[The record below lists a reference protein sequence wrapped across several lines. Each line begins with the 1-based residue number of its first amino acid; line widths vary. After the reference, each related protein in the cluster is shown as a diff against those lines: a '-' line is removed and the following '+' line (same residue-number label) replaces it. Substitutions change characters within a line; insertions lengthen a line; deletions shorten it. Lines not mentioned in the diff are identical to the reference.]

1 MEQLAKYFTPEL
13 YEIELRINK
22 DTEQVQ
28 GRVKIQGVAKSSTVK
43 LHAKNLK
50 INQLTINQ
58 RPVTFTEDAESE
70 TISFA
75 SQASDAEI
83 SIEARY
89 SLQLSHGMTGL
100 YLSTYEYE
108 GKTERIVSTQF
119 ESHYARMMF
128 PCIDEPA
135 AKAKFSLK
143 VIDTDSTD
151 TILSNMPI
159 KTERTLTYTSVNSGL
174 NPKTDPNAMDLNTEV
189 TRKIVEFETTPRMS
203 TYLLALC
210 LGHFQSVTT
219 KNQHGITI
227 TTYAPLNQAKES
239 LVEPNQIAGE
249 ALDFYDQAFGVPY
262 PLPKLDQVAVP
273 DFDAGAME
281 NWGLVTYRESCL
293 LMDETATLSDKI
305 QIATVI
311 THELSH
317 QWFGNLVTMAWWD
330 DLWLNESFANMME
343 YYCLDAIRPEW
354 KVWQE
359 FFVSDCYYALTR
371 DTSPDIQAVK
381 QTVNHPSEIETLF
394 DPAIVYAKGSHLM
407 FMLMRLMGEQNFLKG
422 LRDYFEKHQYKN
434 TTGDDLWAALQ
445 TYAEFNVSDFM
456 NQWITRPG
464 FPIIEG
470 EKQERFYLD
479 GRSNQESWP
488 LVQVSDDM
496 TGHYIIGLT
505 SEELQA
511 KLAHFSELNQEQQL
525 RLLIDQSLLLRTP
538 RGDLPASLDLLMH
551 FRNENS
557 FAIWSII
564 MSILGELKIYC
575 PIDTPA
581 EANLK
586 QYVKALIA
594 DQLSRLGVTEK
605 PEDTDD
611 DKKLRELI
619 LSLAVYTDDEE
630 TKSRLTEQYN
640 IYINKDPLDFAA
652 VSPELLLPYLDA
664 EFKIN
669 KEARFSEYLR
679 IYTETASPTIKTLLL
694 DIITNAKQETHLETL
709 LNLLSDSQTIRP
721 QDHRG
726 FVRDLLANQRTREK
740 TFTWLYANWDYLVKL
755 VDGKS
760 LDTYLKLMARFVRTE
775 EARADFEKFSSRFEK
790 DPALSRIIKIGLYE
804 IENQLN
810 LITKNQQIL
819 HQKLEKYLENH

>member
-28 GRVKIQGVAKSSTVK
+28 GRVKIQGTAKSSTVK

-50 INQLTINQ
+50 INQLTVNQ
-58 RPVTFTEDAESE
+58 RPTTFTEDTAAE
-70 TISFA
+70 TISFT
-75 SQASDAEI
+75 SQVSDAEI
-83 SIEARY
+83 IIEVRY

-100 YLSTYEYE
+100 YLSTYEHE

-128 PCIDEPA
+128 PCVDEPA

-143 VIDTDSTD
+143 VIDTDPTD

-159 KTERTLTYTSVNSGL
+159 KTERTLTYTSVNSEL
-174 NPKTDPNAMDLNTEV
+174 NPKTDPNAINLNTEV

-219 KNQHGITI
+219 KNQHGVTI

-407 FMLMRLMGEQNFLKG
+407 FMLMRLMGERNFLKG
-422 LRDYFEKHQYKN
+422 LRDYFKKHQYQN

-445 TYAEFNVSDFM
+445 PYAEFNVSDFM

-511 KLAHFSELNQEQQL
+511 KLAHFSELSQEQQL

-538 RGDLPASLDLLMH
+538 CGDLPASLDLLMH
-551 FRNENS
+551 FRNETS

-575 PIDTPA
+575 PADTPA

-694 DIITNAKQETHLETL
+694 DIIANAKQETHLETL

>member
-28 GRVKIQGVAKSSTVK
+28 GRVKIQGTAKSSTVK

-58 RPVTFTEDAESE
+58 RPTTFTEDAETE

-75 SQASDAEI
+75 SPAKDAEI
-83 SIEARY
+83 IIEVRY

-100 YLSTYEYE
+100 YLSTYEHE
-108 GKTERIVSTQF
+108 GKIERIVSTQF

-128 PCIDEPA
+128 PCVDEPA
-135 AKAKFSLK
+135 AKAKFSLR

-159 KTERTLTYTSVNSGL
+159 KTERTLTYTSVNSEL
-174 NPKTDPNAMDLNTEV
+174 NPKTDPNAMNLNTEV

-210 LGHFQSVTT
+210 LGHFQSATT
-219 KNQHGITI
+219 KNQHGVTI

-239 LVEPNQIAGE
+239 LIEPNQIAGE

-293 LMDETATLSDKI
+293 LIDKTATLTDKI

-381 QTVNHPSEIETLF
+381 QAVNHPSEIETLF

-422 LRDYFEKHQYKN
+422 LRDYFEKHQYQN

-445 TYAEFNVSDFM
+445 PYAEFNVSDFM

-479 GRSNQESWP
+479 GRKNQESWP

-551 FRNENS
+551 FRKETS

-575 PIDTPA
+575 PAETPA

-790 DPALSRIIKIGLYE
+790 DSALSRIIKIGLYE

>member
-1 MEQLAKYFTPEL
+1 MEQLANYFTPEL

-58 RPVTFTEDAESE
+58 RPTTFTEDAETE
-70 TISFA
+70 TISFT
-75 SQASDAEI
+75 SQVSDAEI
-83 SIEARY
+83 IIEVRY

-100 YLSTYEYE
+100 YLSTYEHE

-128 PCIDEPA
+128 PCVDEPA

-159 KTERTLTYTSVNSGL
+159 KTERTLTYTSVNSEL
-174 NPKTDPNAMDLNTEV
+174 NPKTDPNAMNLNTEV

-219 KNQHGITI
+219 KNQHGVTI

-293 LMDETATLSDKI
+293 LIDETATLTDKI

-354 KVWQE
+354 RVWQE
-359 FFVSDCYYALTR
+359 YFVSDCYYALTR
-371 DTSPDIQAVK
+371 DVSPDIQAVK
-381 QTVNHPSEIETLF
+381 QAVNHPSEIETLF

-422 LRDYFEKHQYKN
+422 LRDYFEKHQYQN
-434 TTGDDLWAALQ
+434 TTGDNLWAALRP
-445 TYAEFNVSDFM
+445 YAEFNVSDFM

-479 GRSNQESWP
+479 GRKNQESWP

-511 KLAHFSELNQEQQL
+511 KLARFSELSQEQQL
-525 RLLIDQSLLLRTP
+525 RLLIDQSLLLRIP

-551 FRNENS
+551 FREETS
-557 FAIWSII
+557 FSIWSII

-575 PIDTPA
+575 PADTPA
-581 EANLK
+581 EVNLK
-586 QYVKALIA
+586 SYIRELISA
-594 DQLSRLGVTEK
+594 QIARLGVSEK
-605 PEDTDD
+605 TEDTDD
-611 DKKLRELI
+611 DKKLRESI
-619 LSLAVYTDDEE
+619 LSLAVYADDQP
-630 TKSRLTEQYN
+630 TILHLTEQYN
-640 IYINKDPLDFAA
+640 IYITDALNFA
-652 VSPELLLPYLDA
+652 VISPELLLPYLEA
-664 EFKIN
+664 EFKN
-669 KEARFSEYLR
+669 TKEARFKEYLNLY
-679 IYTETASPTIKTLLL
+679 IKTSSPTIKSLLL
-694 DIITNAKQETHLETL
+694 DIITDAKREEHLQTL
-709 LNLLSDSQTIRP
+709 LDMLSDTKVIRL
-721 QDHRG
+721 QDHSG
-726 FVRDLLANQRTREK
+726 YVRDLLANHSTRK
-740 TFTWLYANWDYLVKL
+740 ATFDWLYQNWDYLKNA

-760 LDTYLKLMARFVRTE
+760 LDIYPKIMARFIRNQS
-775 EARADFEKFSSRFEK
+775 DFVLFQEFAKRFEN
-790 DPALSRIIKIGLYE
+790 DPALFRIIKIGIYE
-804 IENQLN
+804 IENRLA
-810 LITKNQQIL
+810 LLAKNTEKL
-819 HQKLEKYLENH
+819 HQKLEKYEKDH

>member
-1 MEQLAKYFTPEL
+1 MEQLAKHFTPEL

-50 INQLTINQ
+50 IHQLTVNQ
-58 RPVTFTEDAESE
+58 RPTTFTEDAETE
-70 TISFA
+70 TISFT
-75 SQASDAEI
+75 SQVSDAEI
-83 SIEARY
+83 SIEVRY

-100 YLSTYEYE
+100 YLSTYEHE

-128 PCIDEPA
+128 PCVDEPV

-159 KTERTLTYTSVNSGL
+159 KTERTLTYTSVNSEL
-174 NPKTDPNAMDLNTEV
+174 NPKTNPNAMNLNTEV

-219 KNQHGITI
+219 KNQHGVMI

-239 LVEPNQIAGE
+239 LLEPNRIAGE

-381 QTVNHPSEIETLF
+381 QAVNHPSEIETLF

-422 LRDYFEKHQYKN
+422 LRDYFEKHQYQN
-434 TTGDDLWAALQ
+434 TTGDDLWVALQ
-445 TYAEFNVSDFM
+445 PYAKFNVSDFM

-511 KLAHFSELNQEQQL
+511 KLAHFSELSQEQQL

-551 FRNENS
+551 FRNETS

-575 PIDTPA
+575 PAETPA
-581 EANLK
+581 ETNLK
-586 QYVKALIA
+586 SYIRELISA
-594 DQLSRLGVTEK
+594 QIARLGVSEK
-605 PEDTDD
+605 AEDTDD
-611 DKKLRELI
+611 DKKLRESI
-619 LSLAVYTDDEE
+619 LSLAVYADDQS
-630 TKSRLTEQYN
+630 TILHLTEQYN
-640 IYINKDPLDFAA
+640 IYITDALNFA
-652 VSPELLLPYLDA
+652 VISPELLLPYLEA
-664 EFKIN
+664 EFKN
-669 KEARFSEYLR
+669 TKEARFKEYLNLY
-679 IYTETASPTIKTLLL
+679 IKTSSPTIKSLLL
-694 DIITNAKQETHLETL
+694 DIITDAKREEHLQTL
-709 LNLLSDSQTIRP
+709 LDMLSDTKVIRL
-721 QDHRG
+721 QDHSG
-726 FVRDLLANQRTREK
+726 YVRDLLANHSTRK
-740 TFTWLYANWDYLVKL
+740 ATFDWLYQNWDYLKNA

-760 LDTYLKLMARFVRTE
+760 LDIYPKIMARFIRNQS
-775 EARADFEKFSSRFEK
+775 DFVLFQEFAKRFEN
-790 DPALSRIIKIGLYE
+790 DPALFRIIKIGIYE
-804 IENQLN
+804 IENRLA
-810 LITKNQQIL
+810 LLAKNTEKL
-819 HQKLEKYLENH
+819 HQKLEKYEKDH

>member
-28 GRVKIQGVAKSSTVK
+28 GRVKIQGTAKSSTVK

-50 INQLTINQ
+50 INQLTIDQ
-58 RPVTFTEDAESE
+58 RPVAFTEDAEAE

-75 SQASDAEI
+75 SQVVGAEI
-83 SIEARY
+83 IIEARY

-128 PCIDEPA
+128 PCVDEPA

-174 NPKTDPNAMDLNTEV
+174 NPKTDPNAMNLNTEV

-219 KNQHGITI
+219 KNQHGVTI

-239 LVEPNQIAGE
+239 LIEPNQIAGE

-293 LMDETATLSDKI
+293 LIDETATLTDKI

-354 KVWQE
+354 RVWQE
-359 FFVSDCYYALTR
+359 YFVSDCYYALTR
-371 DTSPDIQAVK
+371 DVSPDIQAVK
-381 QTVNHPSEIETLF
+381 QPVSHPSEIETLF

-422 LRDYFEKHQYKN
+422 LRDYFEKHQYQN
-434 TTGDDLWAALQ
+434 TTGDNLWAALQ
-445 TYAEFNVSDFM
+445 PYAEFNVSDFM

-479 GRSNQESWP
+479 GRKNQESWP

-511 KLAHFSELNQEQQL
+511 KLARFSELSQEQQL

-551 FRNENS
+551 FRNETS
-557 FAIWSII
+557 FSIWSII

-575 PIDTPA
+575 PAETLA

-586 QYVKALIA
+586 SYIRELISP
-594 DQLSRLGVTEK
+594 QIVRLSVSEK
-605 PEDTDD
+605 TEDTDD
-611 DKKLRELI
+611 DKKLRESI
-619 LSLAVYTDDEE
+619 LSLAVYADDQP
-630 TKSRLTEQYN
+630 TILHLTEQYN
-640 IYINKDPLDFAA
+640 IYITDALNFVA
-652 VSPELLLPYLDA
+652 VSPELLLPYLEA
-664 EFKIN
+664 EFKN
-669 KEARFSEYLR
+669 TKEARFKEYLNLY
-679 IYTETASPTIKTLLL
+679 IKTSSPTIKSLLL
-694 DIITNAKQETHLETL
+694 DIITDAKREEHLQTL
-709 LNLLSDSQTIRP
+709 LDMLSDTKVIRL
-721 QDHRG
+721 QDHSG
-726 FVRDLLANQRTREK
+726 YVRDLLANHSTRK
-740 TFTWLYANWDYLVKL
+740 ATFDWLYQNWDYLKNA

-760 LDTYLKLMARFVRTE
+760 LDVYPKIMARFIRNQS
-775 EARADFEKFSSRFEK
+775 DFVLFQEFAKRFEN
-790 DPALSRIIKIGLYE
+790 DPALFRIIKIGIYE
-804 IENQLN
+804 IENRLALLAEN
-810 LITKNQQIL
+810 TEKL
-819 HQKLEKYLENH
+819 HQKLEKYSKNH

>member
-28 GRVKIQGVAKSSTVK
+28 GRVKIQGTAKSSTVK

-50 INQLTINQ
+50 INQLTVNQ
-58 RPVTFTEDAESE
+58 RPTTFTEDTEAE
-70 TISFA
+70 TISFT
-75 SQASDAEI
+75 SQVSDAEI

-100 YLSTYEYE
+100 YLSTYEHE

-143 VIDTDSTD
+143 VIDTDPTD
-151 TILSNMPI
+151 TILSNMPV
-159 KTERTLTYTSVNSGL
+159 KTERTLTYTSVNSDL
-174 NPKTDPNAMDLNTEV
+174 NPKTDPNAMNLSTEV

-210 LGHFQSVTT
+210 LGHFQSITT
-219 KNQHGITI
+219 KNQHGVTI
-227 TTYAPLNQAKES
+227 TTYASLNQAKES
-239 LVEPNQIAGE
+239 LIEPNQIAGE
-249 ALDFYDQAFGVPY
+249 ALDFYDQAFGAPY

-293 LMDETATLSDKI
+293 LIDKTATLTDKI

-359 FFVSDCYYALTR
+359 YFVSDCYYALTR
-371 DTSPDIQAVK
+371 DVSPDIQAVK
-381 QTVNHPSEIETLF
+381 QAVNHPSEIETLF

-422 LRDYFEKHQYKN
+422 LRDYFEKHQYQN

-445 TYAEFNVSDFM
+445 PYAEFNVSDFM

-470 EKQERFYLD
+470 KKQERFYLD

-488 LVQVSDDM
+488 LVRVSDDM

-511 KLAHFSELNQEQQL
+511 KLAHFSELSHEQQL

-551 FRNENS
+551 FRKETS

-575 PIDTPA
+575 LIDTPA

-586 QYVKALIA
+586 QYIKALIS
-594 DQLSRLGVTEK
+594 DQLARLGVTEK

-640 IYINKDPLDFAA
+640 IYITDALNFAA
-652 VSPELLLPYLDA
+652 ISPELLLPYLEA
-664 EFKIN
+664 EFKN
-669 KEARFSEYLR
+669 SKEARFKEYLNLY
-679 IYTETASPTIKTLLL
+679 IKTSSPTIKSLLL
-694 DIITNAKQETHLETL
+694 DIITDAKREEHLQTL
-709 LNLLSDSQTIRP
+709 LDMLSDTKVIRL
-721 QDHRG
+721 QDHSG
-726 FVRDLLANQRTREK
+726 YVRDLLANHSTRK
-740 TFTWLYANWDYLVKL
+740 ATFDWLYQNWDYLKNA

-760 LDTYLKLMARFVRTE
+760 LDVYPKIMARFIRNQS
-775 EARADFEKFSSRFEK
+775 DFVLFQEFAKRFEN
-790 DPALSRIIKIGLYE
+790 DPALFRIIKIGIYE
-804 IENQLN
+804 IENRLA
-810 LITKNQQIL
+810 LLSKNTEKL
-819 HQKLEKYLENH
+819 HQKLEKYSKNH

>member
-28 GRVKIQGVAKSSTVK
+28 GRVKIQGTAKSSTVK

-50 INQLTINQ
+50 INQLTVNQ
-58 RPVTFTEDAESE
+58 RPTTFTEDAAAE
-70 TISFA
+70 TISFE
-75 SQASDAEI
+75 SPVSDSEI
-83 SIEARY
+83 ILEARY

-100 YLSTYEYE
+100 YLSSYEHE

-128 PCIDEPA
+128 PCVDEPA

-143 VIDTDSTD
+143 VIDTDPTD
-151 TILSNMPI
+151 TVLSNMPI

-189 TRKIVEFETTPRMS
+189 TRRIVEFETTPRMS

-219 KNQHGITI
+219 KNQHGVTI

-293 LMDETATLSDKI
+293 LMDKTATLSDKI

-354 KVWQE
+354 RVWQE
-359 FFVSDCYYALTR
+359 YFVSDCYYALTR
-371 DTSPDIQAVK
+371 DVSPDIQAVK
-381 QTVNHPSEIETLF
+381 QAVNHPSEIETLF

-422 LRDYFEKHQYKN
+422 LRDYFEKHQYQN

-445 TYAEFNVSDFM
+445 PYAEFNVSDFM

-470 EKQERFYLD
+470 GNQERFYLD
-479 GRSNQESWP
+479 GRKNQESWP

-511 KLAHFSELNQEQQL
+511 KLARFSELSQEQQL

-551 FRNENS
+551 FREETS
-557 FAIWSII
+557 FSIWSII

-575 PIDTPA
+575 PAETLA

-586 QYVKALIA
+586 SYIRELISPQIA
-594 DQLSRLGVTEK
+594 RLGVSEK
-605 PEDTDD
+605 TEDTDD
-611 DKKLRELI
+611 DKKLRESI
-619 LSLAVYTDDEE
+619 LSLAVYADDQP
-630 TKSRLTEQYN
+630 TILHLTEQYN
-640 IYINKDPLDFAA
+640 IYITDALNFVAI
-652 VSPELLLPYLDA
+652 SPELLLPYLEA
-664 EFKIN
+664 EFKN
-669 KEARFSEYLR
+669 TKEARFKEYLDL
-679 IYTETASPTIKTLLL
+679 YVKTSSPTIKSLLL
-694 DIITNAKQETHLETL
+694 DIITDAKREEHLQTL
-709 LNLLSDSQTIRP
+709 LDMLSDTKIIRL
-721 QDHRG
+721 QDHSG
-726 FVRDLLANQRTREK
+726 YVRDLLANHSTRK
-740 TFTWLYANWDYLVKL
+740 ATFYWLYQNWDYLKNA

-760 LDTYLKLMARFVRTE
+760 LDIYPKIMARFIRNQS
-775 EARADFEKFSSRFEK
+775 DFALFQEFAKRFEN
-790 DPALSRIIKIGLYE
+790 DPALFRIIKIGIYE
-804 IENQLN
+804 IENRLVM
-810 LITKNQQIL
+810 LSKNTEKL
-819 HQKLEKYLENH
+819 HQKLEKYSKNH

>member
-28 GRVKIQGVAKSSTVK
+28 GRVKIQGVAKSSTIK

-58 RPVTFTEDAESE
+58 RPTTFTEDAETE
-70 TISFA
+70 TISFT
-75 SQASDAEI
+75 SQVSDAEI

-100 YLSTYEYE
+100 YLSTYEHE

-128 PCIDEPA
+128 PCVDEPA

-159 KTERTLTYTSVNSGL
+159 KTERTLTYTSVNSEL
-174 NPKTDPNAMDLNTEV
+174 NPKTNPNAMNLNTEV

-219 KNQHGITI
+219 KNQHGVMI

-239 LVEPNQIAGE
+239 LLEPNRIAGE

-343 YYCLDAIRPEW
+343 DYCLDAIRPEW

-381 QTVNHPSEIETLF
+381 QAVNHPSEIETLF

-422 LRDYFEKHQYKN
+422 LRDYFEKHQYQN
-434 TTGDDLWAALQ
+434 TTGDDLWVALQ
-445 TYAEFNVSDFM
+445 PYAKFNVSDFM

-511 KLAHFSELNQEQQL
+511 KLAHFSELSQEQQL

-551 FRNENS
+551 FRNETS

-575 PIDTPA
+575 PAETPA
-581 EANLK
+581 ETNLK
-586 QYVKALIA
+586 SYIRELISA
-594 DQLSRLGVTEK
+594 QIARLGVSEK
-605 PEDTDD
+605 AEDTDD
-611 DKKLRELI
+611 DKKLRESI
-619 LSLAVYTDDEE
+619 LSLAVYADDQP
-630 TKSRLTEQYN
+630 TILHLTEQYN
-640 IYINKDPLDFAA
+640 IYITDALNFA
-652 VSPELLLPYLDA
+652 VISPELLLPYLEA
-664 EFKIN
+664 EFKN
-669 KEARFSEYLR
+669 TKEARFKEYLNLY
-679 IYTETASPTIKTLLL
+679 IKTSSPTIKSLLL
-694 DIITNAKQETHLETL
+694 DIITDAKREEHLQAL
-709 LNLLSDSQTIRP
+709 LDMLSDTKTIRL
-721 QDHRG
+721 QDHSG
-726 FVRDLLANQRTREK
+726 YVRDLLANHSTRRA
-740 TFTWLYANWDYLVKL
+740 TFDWLYQNWDYLKNA

-760 LDTYLKLMARFVRTE
+760 LDIYPKIMARFIRNQS
-775 EARADFEKFSSRFEK
+775 DFVLFQEFAKRFEN
-790 DPALSRIIKIGLYE
+790 DPALFRIIKIGIYE
-804 IENQLN
+804 IENRLA
-810 LITKNQQIL
+810 LLAKNTEKL
-819 HQKLEKYLENH
+819 HQKLEKYEKDH

>member
-1 MEQLAKYFTPEL
+1 MEQLAKHFTPEL

-50 INQLTINQ
+50 IHQLTVNQ
-58 RPVTFTEDAESE
+58 RPTTFTEDAETE
-70 TISFA
+70 TISFT
-75 SQASDAEI
+75 SQVSDAEI
-83 SIEARY
+83 SIEVRY

-100 YLSTYEYE
+100 YLSTYEHE

-128 PCIDEPA
+128 PCVDEPV

-159 KTERTLTYTSVNSGL
+159 KTERTLTYTSVNSEL
-174 NPKTDPNAMDLNTEV
+174 NPKTNPNAMNLNTEV

-219 KNQHGITI
+219 KNQHGVMI

-239 LVEPNQIAGE
+239 LLEPNRIAGE

-381 QTVNHPSEIETLF
+381 QAVNHPSEIETLF

-422 LRDYFEKHQYKN
+422 LRDYFEKHQYQN
-434 TTGDDLWAALQ
+434 TTGDDLWVALQ
-445 TYAEFNVSDFM
+445 PYAKFNVSDFM

-511 KLAHFSELNQEQQL
+511 KLAHFSELSQEQQL

-551 FRNENS
+551 FRNETS

-575 PIDTPA
+575 PAETPA
-581 EANLK
+581 ETNLK
-586 QYVKALIA
+586 SYIRELISA
-594 DQLSRLGVTEK
+594 QIARLGVSEK
-605 PEDTDD
+605 AEDTDD
-611 DKKLRELI
+611 DKKLRESI
-619 LSLAVYTDDEE
+619 LSLAVYTDDQP
-630 TKSRLTEQYN
+630 TILHLTEQYN
-640 IYINKDPLDFAA
+640 IYITDALNFA
-652 VSPELLLPYLDA
+652 VISPELLLPYLEA
-664 EFKIN
+664 EFKN
-669 KEARFSEYLR
+669 TKEARFKEYLNLY
-679 IYTETASPTIKTLLL
+679 IKTSSPTIKSLLL
-694 DIITNAKQETHLETL
+694 DIITDAKREEHLQTL
-709 LNLLSDSQTIRP
+709 LDMLSDTKVIRL
-721 QDHRG
+721 QDHSG
-726 FVRDLLANQRTREK
+726 YVRDLLANHSTRK
-740 TFTWLYANWDYLVKL
+740 ATFDWLYQNWDYLKNA

-760 LDTYLKLMARFVRTE
+760 LDIYPKIMARFIRNQS
-775 EARADFEKFSSRFEK
+775 DFVLFQEFAKRFEN
-790 DPALSRIIKIGLYE
+790 DPALFRIIKIGIYE
-804 IENQLN
+804 IENRLA
-810 LITKNQQIL
+810 LLAKNTEKL
-819 HQKLEKYLENH
+819 HQKLEKYEKDH

>member
-1 MEQLAKYFTPEL
+1 MEQLANYFTPEL

-58 RPVTFTEDAESE
+58 RPTTFTEDAETE
-70 TISFA
+70 TISFT
-75 SQASDAEI
+75 SQVSDAEI
-83 SIEARY
+83 IIEVRY

-100 YLSTYEYE
+100 YLSTYEHE

-128 PCIDEPA
+128 PCVDEPA

-159 KTERTLTYTSVNSGL
+159 KTERTLTYTSVNSEL
-174 NPKTDPNAMDLNTEV
+174 NPKTDPNAMNLNTEV

-219 KNQHGITI
+219 KNQHGVTI

-293 LMDETATLSDKI
+293 LIDETATLTDKI

-381 QTVNHPSEIETLF
+381 QAVNHPSEIETLF

-422 LRDYFEKHQYKN
+422 LRDYFEKHQYQN
-434 TTGDDLWAALQ
+434 TTGDDLWVALQ
-445 TYAEFNVSDFM
+445 PYAKFNVSDFM

-511 KLAHFSELNQEQQL
+511 KLAHFSELSQEQQL

-551 FRNENS
+551 FRNETS

-575 PIDTPA
+575 PAETPA
-581 EANLK
+581 ETNLK
-586 QYVKALIA
+586 SYIRELISA
-594 DQLSRLGVTEK
+594 QIARLGVSEK
-605 PEDTDD
+605 AEDTDD
-611 DKKLRELI
+611 DKKLRESI
-619 LSLAVYTDDEE
+619 LSLAVYADDQP
-630 TKSRLTEQYN
+630 TILHLTEQYN
-640 IYINKDPLDFAA
+640 IYITDALNFA
-652 VSPELLLPYLDA
+652 VISPELLLPYLEA
-664 EFKIN
+664 EFKN
-669 KEARFSEYLR
+669 TKEARFKEYLNLY
-679 IYTETASPTIKTLLL
+679 IKTSSPTIKSLLL
-694 DIITNAKQETHLETL
+694 DIITDAKREEHLQTL
-709 LNLLSDSQTIRP
+709 LDMLSDTKVIRL
-721 QDHRG
+721 QDHSG
-726 FVRDLLANQRTREK
+726 YVRDLLANHSTRK
-740 TFTWLYANWDYLVKL
+740 ATFDWLYQNWDYLKNA

-760 LDTYLKLMARFVRTE
+760 LDIYPKIMARFIRNQS
-775 EARADFEKFSSRFEK
+775 DFVLFQEFAKRFEN
-790 DPALSRIIKIGLYE
+790 DPALFRIIKIGIYE
-804 IENQLN
+804 IENRLA
-810 LITKNQQIL
+810 LLAKNTEKL
-819 HQKLEKYLENH
+819 HQKLEKYEKDH

>member
-28 GRVKIQGVAKSSTVK
+28 GRVKIQGIAKSSTVK

-50 INQLTINQ
+50 INQLTVNQ
-58 RPVTFTEDAESE
+58 RPVTFTEDTETE
-70 TISFA
+70 TISFT
-75 SQASDAEI
+75 SKVSDAEI
-83 SIEARY
+83 IIEARY

-128 PCIDEPA
+128 PCVDEPA

-159 KTERTLTYTSVNSGL
+159 KTERTLTYTSVNSDL
-174 NPKTDPNAMDLNTEV
+174 NPKTDPNAMNLNTEV

-219 KNQHGITI
+219 KNQHGVTI

-239 LVEPNQIAGE
+239 LVEPNRIAGE
-249 ALDFYDQAFGVPY
+249 ALDFYDQAFGVSY

-293 LMDETATLSDKI
+293 LIDETATLTDKI

-381 QTVNHPSEIETLF
+381 QAVNHPSEIETLF

-422 LRDYFEKHQYKN
+422 LRDYFEKHQYQN

-445 TYAEFNVSDFM
+445 AYAKFNVSDFM

-511 KLAHFSELNQEQQL
+511 KLARFSELSQEQQL

-551 FRNENS
+551 FRKETS
-557 FAIWSII
+557 FSIWSII

-575 PIDTPA
+575 PAETPA
-581 EANLK
+581 ETNLK
-586 QYVKALIA
+586 SYIRELISA
-594 DQLSRLGVTEK
+594 QIARLGVSEK
-605 PEDTDD
+605 AEDTDD
-611 DKKLRELI
+611 DKKLRESI
-619 LSLAVYTDDEE
+619 LSLAVYADDQP
-630 TKSRLTEQYN
+630 TILHLTEQYN
-640 IYINKDPLDFAA
+640 IYITDALNFA
-652 VSPELLLPYLDA
+652 VISPELLLPYLEA
-664 EFKIN
+664 EFKN
-669 KEARFSEYLR
+669 TKEARFKEYLNLY
-679 IYTETASPTIKTLLL
+679 IKTSSPTIKSLLL
-694 DIITNAKQETHLETL
+694 DIITDAKREEHLQTL
-709 LNLLSDSQTIRP
+709 LDMLSDTKVIRL
-721 QDHRG
+721 QDHSG
-726 FVRDLLANQRTREK
+726 YVRDLLANHSTRK
-740 TFTWLYANWDYLVKL
+740 ATFDWLYQNWDYLKNA

-760 LDTYLKLMARFVRTE
+760 LDIYPKIMARFIRNQS
-775 EARADFEKFSSRFEK
+775 DFVLFQEFAKRFEN
-790 DPALSRIIKIGLYE
+790 DPALFRIIKIGIYE
-804 IENQLN
+804 IENRLA
-810 LITKNQQIL
+810 LLAKNTEKL
-819 HQKLEKYLENH
+819 HQKLEKYEKDH

>member
-50 INQLTINQ
+50 IHQLTVNQ
-58 RPVTFTEDAESE
+58 SPTTFTEDAETE

-75 SQASDAEI
+75 SPAKDAEI
-83 SIEARY
+83 IIEVRY

-100 YLSTYEYE
+100 YLSTYEHE

-128 PCIDEPA
+128 PCVDEPA

-143 VIDTDSTD
+143 VIDTDPTD

-159 KTERTLTYTSVNSGL
+159 KTERTLTYTSVNSEL
-174 NPKTDPNAMDLNTEV
+174 NPKTDPNAMNLNTEV

-203 TYLLALC
+203 TYLLVLC

-219 KNQHGITI
+219 KNQHGVTI

-359 FFVSDCYYALTR
+359 YFVSDCYYALTR
-371 DTSPDIQAVK
+371 DVSPDIQAVK
-381 QTVNHPSEIETLF
+381 QAVNHPSEIETLF

-422 LRDYFEKHQYKN
+422 LRDYFEKHQYQN

-445 TYAEFNVSDFM
+445 PYAEFNVSDFM

-479 GRSNQESWP
+479 GRKNQESWP
-488 LVQVSDDM
+488 LVRVSDDM

-505 SEELQA
+505 SEELQT
-511 KLAHFSELNQEQQL
+511 KLAQFSELSQEQQL

-538 RGDLPASLDLLMH
+538 RGDLLASLDLLMH
-551 FRNENS
+551 FRKETS

-575 PIDTPA
+575 PIDTSA

-586 QYVKALIA
+586 QYIKTLISDRLA
-594 DQLSRLGVTEK
+594 RLGVTEQ

-619 LSLAVYTDDEE
+619 LSLAIYADDEE

-640 IYINKDPLDFAA
+640 IYINKNPLDFTA

-664 EFKIN
+664 EFKTS

-694 DIITNAKQETHLETL
+694 DIITNAKQEAHLETL
-709 LNLLSDSQTIRP
+709 LKLLSDSQTIRP

-775 EARADFEKFSSRFEK
+775 EARVDFEKFATRFEK

-819 HQKLEKYLENH
+819 HQKLEKYVENN

>member
-28 GRVKIQGVAKSSTVK
+28 GRVKIQGVAKSSTIK

-58 RPVTFTEDAESE
+58 RPTTFTEDAETE
-70 TISFA
+70 TISFT
-75 SQASDAEI
+75 SQVSDAEI
-83 SIEARY
+83 SIEVRY

-100 YLSTYEYE
+100 YLSTYEHE

-128 PCIDEPA
+128 PCVDEPV

-159 KTERTLTYTSVNSGL
+159 KTERTLTYTSVNSEL
-174 NPKTDPNAMDLNTEV
+174 NPKTNPNAMNLNTEV

-219 KNQHGITI
+219 KNQHGVMI

-239 LVEPNQIAGE
+239 LLEPNRIAGE

-381 QTVNHPSEIETLF
+381 QAVNHPSEIETLF

-422 LRDYFEKHQYKN
+422 LRDYFEKHQYQN
-434 TTGDDLWAALQ
+434 TTGDDLWVALQ
-445 TYAEFNVSDFM
+445 PYAKFNVSDFM

-511 KLAHFSELNQEQQL
+511 KLAHFSELSQEQQL

-551 FRNENS
+551 FRNETS

-575 PIDTPA
+575 PAETPA
-581 EANLK
+581 ETNLK
-586 QYVKALIA
+586 SYIRELISA
-594 DQLSRLGVTEK
+594 QIARLGVSEK
-605 PEDTDD
+605 AEDTDD
-611 DKKLRELI
+611 DKKLRESI
-619 LSLAVYTDDEE
+619 LSLAVYADDQP
-630 TKSRLTEQYN
+630 TILHLTEQYN
-640 IYINKDPLDFAA
+640 IYITDALNFA
-652 VSPELLLPYLDA
+652 VISPELLLPYLEA
-664 EFKIN
+664 EFKN
-669 KEARFSEYLR
+669 TKEARFKEYLNLY
-679 IYTETASPTIKTLLL
+679 IKTSSPTIKSLLL
-694 DIITNAKQETHLETL
+694 DIITDAKREEHLQTL
-709 LNLLSDSQTIRP
+709 LDMLSDTKVIRL
-721 QDHRG
+721 QDHSG
-726 FVRDLLANQRTREK
+726 YVRDLLANHSTRK
-740 TFTWLYANWDYLVKL
+740 ATFDWLYQNWDYLKNA

-760 LDTYLKLMARFVRTE
+760 LDIYPKIMARFIRNQS
-775 EARADFEKFSSRFEK
+775 DFVLFQEFAKRFEN
-790 DPALSRIIKIGLYE
+790 DPALFRIIKIGIYE
-804 IENQLN
+804 IENRLA
-810 LITKNQQIL
+810 LLAKNTEKL
-819 HQKLEKYLENH
+819 HQKLEKYEKDH

>member
-50 INQLTINQ
+50 IHQLTVNQ
-58 RPVTFTEDAESE
+58 SPTTFTEDTEAE
-70 TISFA
+70 TISFT
-75 SQASDAEI
+75 SQVSDAEI

-100 YLSTYEYE
+100 YLSTYEHE

-128 PCIDEPA
+128 PCVDEPA

-143 VIDTDSTD
+143 VIDTDPTD

-159 KTERTLTYTSVNSGL
+159 KTERTLTYTSVNSEL
-174 NPKTDPNAMDLNTEV
+174 NPKTDPNAMNLNTEV

-219 KNQHGITI
+219 KNQHGVTI

-381 QTVNHPSEIETLF
+381 QAVNHPSEIETLF

-422 LRDYFEKHQYKN
+422 LRDYFEKHQYQN
-434 TTGDDLWAALQ
+434 TTGDDLWVALQ
-445 TYAEFNVSDFM
+445 PYAKFNVSDFM

-511 KLAHFSELNQEQQL
+511 KLAHFSELSQEQQL

-551 FRNENS
+551 FRNETS

-575 PIDTPA
+575 PAETPA
-581 EANLK
+581 ETNLK
-586 QYVKALIA
+586 SYIRELISA
-594 DQLSRLGVTEK
+594 QIARLGVSEK
-605 PEDTDD
+605 AEDTDD
-611 DKKLRELI
+611 DKKLRESI
-619 LSLAVYTDDEE
+619 LSLAVYADDQP
-630 TKSRLTEQYN
+630 TILHLTEQYN
-640 IYINKDPLDFAA
+640 IYITDALNFA
-652 VSPELLLPYLDA
+652 VISPELLLPYLEA
-664 EFKIN
+664 EFKN
-669 KEARFSEYLR
+669 TKEARFKEYLNLY
-679 IYTETASPTIKTLLL
+679 IKTSSPTIKSLLL
-694 DIITNAKQETHLETL
+694 DIITDAKREEHLQTL
-709 LNLLSDSQTIRP
+709 LDMLSDTKVIRL
-721 QDHRG
+721 QDHSG
-726 FVRDLLANQRTREK
+726 YVRDLLANHSTRK
-740 TFTWLYANWDYLVKL
+740 ATFDWLYQNWDYLKNA

-760 LDTYLKLMARFVRTE
+760 LDIYPKIMARFIRNQS
-775 EARADFEKFSSRFEK
+775 DFVLFQKFAKRFEN
-790 DPALSRIIKIGLYE
+790 DPALFRIIKIGIYE
-804 IENQLN
+804 IENRLA
-810 LITKNQQIL
+810 LLAKNTEKL

>member
-28 GRVKIQGVAKSSTVK
+28 GRVKIQGVAKSSTIK

-58 RPVTFTEDAESE
+58 RPTTFTEDAETE
-70 TISFA
+70 TISFT
-75 SQASDAEI
+75 SQVSDAEI

-100 YLSTYEYE
+100 YLSTYEHE

-128 PCIDEPA
+128 PCVDEPA

-159 KTERTLTYTSVNSGL
+159 KTERTLTYTSVNSEL
-174 NPKTDPNAMDLNTEV
+174 NPKTNPNAMNLNTEV

-219 KNQHGITI
+219 KNQHGVMI

-239 LVEPNQIAGE
+239 LLEPNRIAGE

-381 QTVNHPSEIETLF
+381 QAVNHPSEIETLF

-422 LRDYFEKHQYKN
+422 LRDYFEKHQYQN
-434 TTGDDLWAALQ
+434 TTGDDLWVALQ
-445 TYAEFNVSDFM
+445 PYAKFNVSDFM

-511 KLAHFSELNQEQQL
+511 KLAHFSELSQEQQL

-551 FRNENS
+551 FRNETS

-575 PIDTPA
+575 PAETPA
-581 EANLK
+581 ETNLK
-586 QYVKALIA
+586 SYIRELISA
-594 DQLSRLGVTEK
+594 QIARLGVSEK
-605 PEDTDD
+605 AEDTDD
-611 DKKLRELI
+611 DKKLRESI
-619 LSLAVYTDDEE
+619 LSLAVYADDQP
-630 TKSRLTEQYN
+630 TILHLTEQYN
-640 IYINKDPLDFAA
+640 IYITDALNFA
-652 VSPELLLPYLDA
+652 VISPELLLPYLEA
-664 EFKIN
+664 EFKN
-669 KEARFSEYLR
+669 TKEARFKEYLNLY
-679 IYTETASPTIKTLLL
+679 IKTSSPTIKSLLL
-694 DIITNAKQETHLETL
+694 DIITDAKREEHLQTL
-709 LNLLSDSQTIRP
+709 LDMLSDTKVIRL
-721 QDHRG
+721 QDHSG
-726 FVRDLLANQRTREK
+726 YVRDLLANHSTRK
-740 TFTWLYANWDYLVKL
+740 ATFDWLYQNWDYLKNA

-760 LDTYLKLMARFVRTE
+760 LDIYPKIMARFIRNQS
-775 EARADFEKFSSRFEK
+775 DFVLFQEFAKRFEN
-790 DPALSRIIKIGLYE
+790 DPALFRIIKIGIYE
-804 IENQLN
+804 IENRLA
-810 LITKNQQIL
+810 LLAKNTEKL
-819 HQKLEKYLENH
+819 HQKLEKYEKDH

>member
-1 MEQLAKYFTPEL
+1 MEQLAKHFTPEL

-50 INQLTINQ
+50 IHQLTVNQ
-58 RPVTFTEDAESE
+58 RPVTFTEDTETE
-70 TISFA
+70 TISFT
-75 SQASDAEI
+75 SLVVDAEI
-83 SIEARY
+83 SIEVRY

-100 YLSTYEYE
+100 YLSTYEHE

-128 PCIDEPA
+128 PCVDEPV

-159 KTERTLTYTSVNSGL
+159 KTERTLTYTSVNSEL
-174 NPKTDPNAMDLNTEV
+174 NPKTNPNAMNLNTEV

-219 KNQHGITI
+219 KNQHGVMI

-239 LVEPNQIAGE
+239 LLEPNRIAGE

-381 QTVNHPSEIETLF
+381 QAVNHPSEIETLF

-422 LRDYFEKHQYKN
+422 LRDYFEKHQYQN
-434 TTGDDLWAALQ
+434 TTGDDLWVALQ
-445 TYAEFNVSDFM
+445 PYAKFNVSDFM

-511 KLAHFSELNQEQQL
+511 KLAHFSELSQEQQL

-551 FRNENS
+551 FRNETS

-575 PIDTPA
+575 PAETPA
-581 EANLK
+581 ETNLK
-586 QYVKALIA
+586 SYIRELISA
-594 DQLSRLGVTEK
+594 QIARLGVSEK
-605 PEDTDD
+605 AEDTDD
-611 DKKLRELI
+611 DKKLRESI
-619 LSLAVYTDDEE
+619 LSLAVYADDQP
-630 TKSRLTEQYN
+630 TILHLTEQYN
-640 IYINKDPLDFAA
+640 IYITDALNFA
-652 VSPELLLPYLDA
+652 VISPELLLPYLEA
-664 EFKIN
+664 EFKN
-669 KEARFSEYLR
+669 TKEARFKEYLNLY
-679 IYTETASPTIKTLLL
+679 IKTSSPTIKSLLL
-694 DIITNAKQETHLETL
+694 DIITDAKREEHLQTL
-709 LNLLSDSQTIRP
+709 LDMLSDTKVIRL
-721 QDHRG
+721 QDHSG
-726 FVRDLLANQRTREK
+726 YVRDLLANHSTRK
-740 TFTWLYANWDYLVKL
+740 ATFDWLYQNWDYLKNA

-760 LDTYLKLMARFVRTE
+760 LDIYPKIMARFIRNQS
-775 EARADFEKFSSRFEK
+775 DFVLFQEFAKRFEN
-790 DPALSRIIKIGLYE
+790 DPALFRIIKIGIYE
-804 IENQLN
+804 IENRLA
-810 LITKNQQIL
+810 LLAKNTEKL
-819 HQKLEKYLENH
+819 HQKLEKYEKDH

>member
-28 GRVKIQGVAKSSTVK
+28 GRVKIQGVAKSSTIK

-50 INQLTINQ
+50 INQLTVNQ
-58 RPVTFTEDAESE
+58 SPTTFTEDAETE

-75 SQASDAEI
+75 SPAKDAENI
-83 SIEARY
+83 IEVRY

-100 YLSTYEYE
+100 YLSTYEHE

-128 PCIDEPA
+128 PCVDEPA

-159 KTERTLTYTSVNSGL
+159 KTERTLTYASVNSEL
-174 NPKTDPNAMDLNTEV
+174 NPKTDPNAMNLNTEV

-219 KNQHGITI
+219 KNQHGVTI
-227 TTYAPLNQAKES
+227 TTYAPLNQTKES

-249 ALDFYDQAFGVPY
+249 ALDFYDQAFGAPY

-293 LMDETATLSDKI
+293 LIDETATLTDKI

-422 LRDYFEKHQYKN
+422 LRDYFEKHQYQN

-445 TYAEFNVSDFM
+445 TYAKFNVSDFM

-470 EKQERFYLD
+470 GKQERFYLD
-479 GRSNQESWP
+479 GRNNQESWP

-511 KLAHFSELNQEQQL
+511 KLAHFSELSHEQQL

-551 FRNENS
+551 FRNETS

-586 QYVKALIA
+586 QYIKVLISE
-594 DQLSRLGVTEK
+594 QLSRLGVTEK

-630 TKSRLTEQYN
+630 TKLRLTKQYN

-664 EFKIN
+664 EFKTN
-669 KEARFSEYLR
+669 KEARFAEYLR
-679 IYTETASPTIKTLLL
+679 VYTEAASPTIKTLIL
-694 DIITNAKQETHLETL
+694 DVITNAKQEAHLETL
-709 LNLLSDSQTIRP
+709 LKLLSDSQTIRP

-740 TFTWLYANWDYLVKL
+740 TFVWLYANWDYLVRL

-775 EARADFEKFSSRFEK
+775 KARAGFEKFANRFEN
-790 DPALSRIIKIGLYE
+790 DPALARIIKIGLYE

-810 LITKNQQIL
+810 LITKNQSKL
-819 HQKLEKYLENH
+819 HQKLEKYSKNH

>member
-1 MEQLAKYFTPEL
+1 VEQLAKYFTPEL

-28 GRVKIQGVAKSSTVK
+28 GRVKIQGTAKSSTVK
-43 LHAKNLK
+43 LHTKNLK

-58 RPVTFTEDAESE
+58 RPVAFTEDAEAE
-70 TISFA
+70 TISFT
-75 SQASDAEI
+75 SQVSDAEI
-83 SIEARY
+83 IIEARY

-108 GKTERIVSTQF
+108 GKTGHIVSTQF

-128 PCIDEPA
+128 PCVDEPA

-159 KTERTLTYTSVNSGL
+159 KTERTLTYTSVNSDL
-174 NPKTDPNAMDLNTEV
+174 NPKTDPNAMNLNTEV

-210 LGHFQSVTT
+210 LGNFQSVTT
-219 KNQHGITI
+219 KNQHGVTI

-239 LVEPNQIAGE
+239 LIEPNQIAGK

-293 LMDETATLSDKI
+293 LIDETATLTDKI

-354 KVWQE
+354 RVWQE
-359 FFVSDCYYALTR
+359 YFVSDCYYALTR

-381 QTVNHPSEIETLF
+381 QAVNHPSEIETLF

-422 LRDYFEKHQYKN
+422 LRDYFEKHQYQN

-445 TYAEFNVSDFM
+445 PYAEFNVSDFM

-470 EKQERFYLD
+470 KKQERFYLD

-511 KLAHFSELNQEQQL
+511 KLAHFSELSQEQQL

-551 FRNENS
+551 FRKETS
-557 FAIWSII
+557 FSIWSII

-575 PIDTPA
+575 PIDTSA

-586 QYVKALIA
+586 QYIKTLISDRLA
-594 DQLSRLGVTEK
+594 RLGVTER

-664 EFKIN
+664 EFKTTQ
-669 KEARFSEYLR
+669 EARFAEYLR

-694 DIITNAKQETHLETL
+694 DIITNAKQEAHLETL

-740 TFTWLYANWDYLVKL
+740 TFVWLYANWDYLVKL

-775 EARADFEKFSSRFEK
+775 EARADFEKFATRFEK

-819 HQKLEKYLENH
+819 HQKLEKYSKNH

>member
-1 MEQLAKYFTPEL
+1 MEQLAKHFTPEL

-58 RPVTFTEDAESE
+58 RPTTFTEDAETE

-75 SQASDAEI
+75 SPAKDAEI
-83 SIEARY
+83 IIEARY

-100 YLSTYEYE
+100 YLSTYEHE

-119 ESHYARMMF
+119 ESHYTRMMF
-128 PCIDEPA
+128 PCVDEPA

-159 KTERTLTYTSVNSGL
+159 KTERTLTYTSVNSEL

-219 KNQHGITI
+219 KNRHGVTI

-293 LMDETATLSDKI
+293 LIDETATLTDKI

-381 QTVNHPSEIETLF
+381 QAVNHPSEIETLF

-422 LRDYFEKHQYKN
+422 LRDYFEKHQYQN
-434 TTGDDLWAALQ
+434 TTGDDLWVALQ
-445 TYAEFNVSDFM
+445 PYAKFNVSDFM

-511 KLAHFSELNQEQQL
+511 KLAHFSELSQEQQL

-551 FRNENS
+551 FRNETS

-575 PIDTPA
+575 PTETPA
-581 EANLK
+581 ETNLK
-586 QYVKALIA
+586 SYIRELISA
-594 DQLSRLGVTEK
+594 QIARLGVSEK
-605 PEDTDD
+605 AEDTDD
-611 DKKLRELI
+611 DKKLRESI
-619 LSLAVYTDDEE
+619 LSLAVYADDQP
-630 TKSRLTEQYN
+630 TILHLTEQYN
-640 IYINKDPLDFAA
+640 IYITDALNFA
-652 VSPELLLPYLDA
+652 VISPELLLPYLEA
-664 EFKIN
+664 EFKN
-669 KEARFSEYLR
+669 TKEARFKEYLNLY
-679 IYTETASPTIKTLLL
+679 IKTSSPTIKSLLL
-694 DIITNAKQETHLETL
+694 DIITDAKREEHLQTL
-709 LNLLSDSQTIRP
+709 LDMLSDTKVIRL
-721 QDHRG
+721 QDHSG
-726 FVRDLLANQRTREK
+726 YVRDLLANHSTRK
-740 TFTWLYANWDYLVKL
+740 ATFDWLYQNWDYLKNA

-760 LDTYLKLMARFVRTE
+760 LDIYPKIMARFIRNQS
-775 EARADFEKFSSRFEK
+775 DFTLFHEFAKRFENN
-790 DPALSRIIKIGLYE
+790 PAMSRIIKIGIYE
-804 IENQLN
+804 IENRLA
-810 LITKNQQIL
+810 LLVKNTEKL

>member
-50 INQLTINQ
+50 INQLTVNQ
-58 RPVTFTEDAESE
+58 RPTTFMEDAEAE
-70 TISFA
+70 AISFT
-75 SQASDAEI
+75 SQVSDTEI
-83 SIEARY
+83 IIEAHY
-89 SLQLSHGMTGL
+89 SLRLSHGMTGL
-100 YLSTYEYE
+100 YLSTYEHE

-128 PCIDEPA
+128 PCVDEPA

-143 VIDTDSTD
+143 VIDTDPTD

-159 KTERTLTYTSVNSGL
+159 KTERTLTYTSVNSEL
-174 NPKTDPNAMDLNTEV
+174 NPKTNPNAMNLNTEV

-210 LGHFQSVTT
+210 LGHFQNVTT
-219 KNQHGITI
+219 KNQHGVTI

-239 LVEPNQIAGE
+239 LIEPNQIAGE

-381 QTVNHPSEIETLF
+381 QAVNHPSEIETLF

-422 LRDYFEKHQYKN
+422 LRDYFEKHQYQN
-434 TTGDDLWAALQ
+434 TTGDDLWVALQ
-445 TYAEFNVSDFM
+445 PYAEFNVSNFM

-470 EKQERFYLD
+470 ENQERFYLD
-479 GRSNQESWP
+479 GRKNQESWP
-488 LVQVSDDM
+488 LVRVSDDM

-511 KLAHFSELNQEQQL
+511 KLARFSELSQEQQL
-525 RLLIDQSLLLRTP
+525 RLLIDQSLLLSTP

-551 FRNENS
+551 FRKETS

-564 MSILGELKIYC
+564 MSILGELKVYC
-575 PIDTPA
+575 PADTTA

>member
-28 GRVKIQGVAKSSTVK
+28 GRVKIQGTAKSSTVK

-50 INQLTINQ
+50 INQLTVNQ
-58 RPVTFTEDAESE
+58 RPTTFTEDTEAE
-70 TISFA
+70 TISFT
-75 SQASDAEI
+75 SKVSDAEI

-128 PCIDEPA
+128 PCVDEPA

-159 KTERTLTYTSVNSGL
+159 KTERTLTYTSVNSEL
-174 NPKTDPNAMDLNTEV
+174 NPKTDPNAMNLNTEV

-219 KNQHGITI
+219 KNQHGVTI

-293 LMDETATLSDKI
+293 LMDKTATLSDKI

-354 KVWQE
+354 QVWQE
-359 FFVSDCYYALTR
+359 YFVSDCYYALTR

-381 QTVNHPSEIETLF
+381 QAVNHPSEIETLF

-422 LRDYFEKHQYKN
+422 LRDYFEKHQYQN

-445 TYAEFNVSDFM
+445 PYAEFNVSDFM

-511 KLAHFSELNQEQQL
+511 KLAHFSELSQEQQL

-551 FRNENS
+551 FRNETS
-557 FAIWSII
+557 FVIWSII
-564 MSILGELKIYC
+564 MSILGEFKVYC
-575 PIDTPA
+575 PADTPA

-586 QYVKALIA
+586 SYIRELISVQIA
-594 DQLSRLGVTEK
+594 RLGVSEK
-605 PEDTDD
+605 AEDTDD
-611 DKKLRELI
+611 DKKLRESI
-619 LSLAVYTDDEE
+619 LSLAVYADDQP
-630 TKSRLTEQYN
+630 TILHLTEQYN
-640 IYINKDPLDFAA
+640 IYITDALNFA
-652 VSPELLLPYLDA
+652 VISPELLLPYLEA
-664 EFKIN
+664 EFKN
-669 KEARFSEYLR
+669 TKEARFKEYLNLY
-679 IYTETASPTIKTLLL
+679 IKTSSPTIKSLLL
-694 DIITNAKQETHLETL
+694 DIITDAKREEHLQTL
-709 LNLLSDSQTIRP
+709 LDMLSDTKVIRL
-721 QDHRG
+721 QDHSG
-726 FVRDLLANQRTREK
+726 YVRDLLANHSTRK
-740 TFTWLYANWDYLVKL
+740 ATFDWLYQNWDYLKNA

-760 LDTYLKLMARFVRTE
+760 LDIYPKIMARFIRNQS
-775 EARADFEKFSSRFEK
+775 DFVLFQEFAKRFEN
-790 DPALSRIIKIGLYE
+790 DPALFRIIKIGIYE
-804 IENQLN
+804 IENRLA
-810 LITKNQQIL
+810 LLAKNTEKL
-819 HQKLEKYLENH
+819 HQKLEKYEKDH

>member
-28 GRVKIQGVAKSSTVK
+28 GRVKIQGTAKSSTVK

-50 INQLTINQ
+50 INQLTVNQ
-58 RPVTFTEDAESE
+58 RPTTFTEDTEAE
-70 TISFA
+70 TISFT
-75 SQASDAEI
+75 SKVSDAEI

-128 PCIDEPA
+128 PCVDEPA

-143 VIDTDSTD
+143 VIDTDPTD
-151 TILSNMPI
+151 IILSNMPV

-174 NPKTDPNAMDLNTEV
+174 NPKTDPNAMNLNTEV

-210 LGHFQSVTT
+210 LGNFQSVTT
-219 KNQHGITI
+219 KNQHGVTI
-227 TTYAPLNQAKES
+227 TTYAPLNQAQES
-239 LVEPNQIAGE
+239 LIEPNQIAGE

-354 KVWQE
+354 QVWQE
-359 FFVSDCYYALTR
+359 YFVSDCCYALTR
-371 DTSPDIQAVK
+371 DVSPDIQAVK
-381 QTVNHPSEIETLF
+381 QAVNHPSEIETLF

-422 LRDYFEKHQYKN
+422 LRDYFEKHQYQN
-434 TTGDDLWAALQ
+434 TTGDDLWVALQ
-445 TYAEFNVSDFM
+445 PYAEFNVSDFM

-479 GRSNQESWP
+479 GRKNQESWP

-511 KLAHFSELNQEQQL
+511 KLARFTELSQEQQL

-551 FRNENS
+551 FREETS
-557 FAIWSII
+557 FSIWSII

-575 PIDTPA
+575 SIDTPA

-586 QYVKALIA
+586 QYIKALISE
-594 DQLSRLGVTEK
+594 QLSRLGVTEQ

-619 LSLAVYTDDEE
+619 LSLAVYADDEKI
-630 TKSRLTEQYN
+630 KSRLTEQYN
-640 IYINKDPLDFAA
+640 IYINKAPLDFAA

-664 EFKIN
+664 EFKTSQ
-669 KEARFSEYLR
+669 EARFAEYLR

-694 DIITNAKQETHLETL
+694 DVITNAKQEAHLETL

-721 QDHRG
+721 QDHRE
-726 FVRDLLANQRTREK
+726 FVRDLLANQRMREK
-740 TFTWLYANWDYLVKL
+740 TFTWLYANWGYLVKL
-755 VDGKS
+755 LDGKS

-775 EARADFEKFSSRFEK
+775 KARADFEKFANRFEN
-790 DPALSRIIKIGLYE
+790 DPALARIIKIGLYE

-810 LITKNQQIL
+810 LITKNQSKL
-819 HQKLEKYLENH
+819 HQKLEKYSKNH

>member
-28 GRVKIQGVAKSSTVK
+28 GRVKIQGVAKSSTIK

-50 INQLTINQ
+50 INQLTVNQ
-58 RPVTFTEDAESE
+58 RPTIFTEDAEAE
-70 TISFA
+70 TISFT
-75 SQASDAEI
+75 SLVVDAEI

-159 KTERTLTYTSVNSGL
+159 KTERTLTYTSVNSEL
-174 NPKTDPNAMDLNTEV
+174 DPKTDPNAMNLSTEV

-219 KNQHGITI
+219 KNQHGVTI

-293 LMDETATLSDKI
+293 LIDETATLTDKI

-354 KVWQE
+354 QVWQE
-359 FFVSDCYYALTR
+359 YFVSDCYYALTR
-371 DTSPDIQAVK
+371 DVSPDIQAVK
-381 QTVNHPSEIETLF
+381 QAVNHPSEIETLF

-422 LRDYFEKHQYKN
+422 LRDYFEKHQYRN

-445 TYAEFNVSDFM
+445 PYAEFNVLDFM

-470 EKQERFYLD
+470 KKQERFYLD
-479 GRSNQESWP
+479 GRKNQESWP

-511 KLAHFSELNQEQQL
+511 KLARFAELSQEQQL

-538 RGDLPASLDLLMH
+538 RGDLPASLDLLMD
-551 FRNENS
+551 FREETS
-557 FAIWSII
+557 FSIWSII

-586 QYVKALIA
+586 QYIKALIS
-594 DQLSRLGVTEK
+594 DQLARLGVTEK

-640 IYINKDPLDFAA
+640 IYINKAPLDFAA

-664 EFKIN
+664 EFKTSQ
-669 KEARFSEYLR
+669 EARFAEYLR

-694 DIITNAKQETHLETL
+694 DVITNAKQEAHLETL

-740 TFTWLYANWDYLVKL
+740 TFAWLYANWDYLVKL

-760 LDTYLKLMARFVRTE
+760 LDTYLKLMARFVRNE

-819 HQKLEKYLENH
+819 HQKLEKYSKNH

>member
-28 GRVKIQGVAKSSTVK
+28 GRVKIQGTAKSSTVK

-58 RPVTFTEDAESE
+58 RPVTFTEDTEAE
-70 TISFA
+70 TIGFT

-128 PCIDEPA
+128 PCVDEPA

-143 VIDTDSTD
+143 VIDTDPTD
-151 TILSNMPI
+151 IILSNMPV
-159 KTERTLTYTSVNSGL
+159 KTERTLTYTSVNSEL
-174 NPKTDPNAMDLNTEV
+174 NPKTDPNAMNLSTEV

-210 LGHFQSVTT
+210 LGNFQSVTT
-219 KNQHGITI
+219 KNQHGVTI

-239 LVEPNQIAGE
+239 LIEPNRIAGE

-293 LMDETATLSDKI
+293 LIDKTATLTDKI

-381 QTVNHPSEIETLF
+381 QAVNHPSEIETLF

-422 LRDYFEKHQYKN
+422 LRDYFERHQYQN
-434 TTGDDLWAALQ
+434 TTGDDLWTALQ
-445 TYAEFNVSDFM
+445 PYAEFNVSDFM

-479 GRSNQESWP
+479 GRKNQESWP

-496 TGHYIIGLT
+496 TGHYIIDLT
-505 SEELQA
+505 SEELQV
-511 KLAHFSELNQEQQL
+511 KLARFAELSQEQQL

-551 FRNENS
+551 FREETS
-557 FAIWSII
+557 FSIWSII

-575 PIDTPA
+575 SIDTPA

-586 QYVKALIA
+586 QYIKALISE
-594 DQLSRLGVTEK
+594 QLSRLGVTEQ

-619 LSLAVYTDDEE
+619 LSLAVYADDEKI
-630 TKSRLTEQYN
+630 KSRLTEQYN
-640 IYINKDPLDFAA
+640 IYINKAPLDFAA

-664 EFKIN
+664 EFKTN
-669 KEARFSEYLR
+669 KEARFAEYLR

-694 DIITNAKQETHLETL
+694 DVITNAKQEAHLETL

-726 FVRDLLANQRTREK
+726 FVHDLLANQRTREK
-740 TFTWLYANWDYLVKL
+740 TFAWLYANWDYLVKL

-760 LDTYLKLMARFVRTE
+760 LDTYLKLMARFVRNE

-819 HQKLEKYLENH
+819 HQKLEKYSKNH

>member
-28 GRVKIQGVAKSSTVK
+28 GRVKIQGTAKSSTVK

-50 INQLTINQ
+50 INQLTVNQ
-58 RPVTFTEDAESE
+58 RPVTFTEDTEAE

-75 SQASDAEI
+75 SQVSDAEI

-128 PCIDEPA
+128 PCVDEPA

-143 VIDTDSTD
+143 IIDTDPTD

-159 KTERTLTYTSVNSGL
+159 KTERTLTYTSVNSEL
-174 NPKTDPNAMDLNTEV
+174 NPKTDPNAMNLSTEV

-219 KNQHGITI
+219 KNQHGVTI

-239 LVEPNQIAGE
+239 LTEPNQIAGE

-293 LMDETATLSDKI
+293 LIDKTATLTDRI

-354 KVWQE
+354 QVWQE
-359 FFVSDCYYALTR
+359 YFVSDCYYALTR

-381 QTVNHPSEIETLF
+381 QAVNHPAEIETLF

-407 FMLMRLMGEQNFLKG
+407 FMLMHLMGEQNFLKG
-422 LRDYFEKHQYKN
+422 LRDYFEKHQYQN

-445 TYAEFNVSDFM
+445 PYAEFNVSDFM

-470 EKQERFYLD
+470 ENQERFYLD
-479 GRSNQESWP
+479 GRKNQESWP
-488 LVQVSDDM
+488 LVRVSDDM

-511 KLAHFSELNQEQQL
+511 KLAHFSELSQEQQL

-551 FRNENS
+551 FRKETS
-557 FAIWSII
+557 FSIWSII

-575 PIDTPA
+575 PIDTPS

-586 QYVKALIA
+586 QYIKALISE
-594 DQLSRLGVTEK
+594 QLSRLGVTEK

-640 IYINKDPLDFAA
+640 IYINKNPLDFAS

-664 EFKIN
+664 EFKTN
-669 KEARFSEYLR
+669 QEARFSEYLR

-694 DIITNAKQETHLETL
+694 DIITNAKQEAHLETL
-709 LNLLSDSQTIRP
+709 LKLLSDSQTIRP

>member
-22 DTEQVQ
+22 ETEQVQ
-28 GRVKIQGVAKSSTVK
+28 GRVKIQGTAKSSTVK

-50 INQLTINQ
+50 INQLTVNQ
-58 RPVTFTEDAESE
+58 RPVTFTEDTEAE
-70 TISFA
+70 TISFT
-75 SQASDAEI
+75 SPASDAEI

-128 PCIDEPA
+128 PCVDEPA

-143 VIDTDSTD
+143 VIDTDPTD

-159 KTERTLTYTSVNSGL
+159 KSERTLTYTSVNADL
-174 NPKTDPNAMDLNTEV
+174 NPKTDPNAMNLNTEV

-219 KNQHGITI
+219 KNQHGVTI

-293 LMDETATLSDKI
+293 LIDETATLTDKI

-343 YYCLDAIRPEW
+343 YYCLDAIRLEW

-359 FFVSDCYYALTR
+359 YFVSDCYYALTR
-371 DTSPDIQAVK
+371 DVSPDIQAVK
-381 QTVNHPSEIETLF
+381 QAVNHPSEIETLF

-422 LRDYFEKHQYKN
+422 LRDYFEKHQYQN
-434 TTGDDLWAALQ
+434 TIGDDLWAALQ
-445 TYAEFNVSDFM
+445 PYAEFNVSEFM

-470 EKQERFYLD
+470 GKQERFYLD
-479 GRSNQESWP
+479 GRKNQESWP
-488 LVQVSDDM
+488 LVRVSDDM

-511 KLAHFSELNQEQQL
+511 KLAHFSELSQEQQL

-551 FRNENS
+551 FRKETS
-557 FAIWSII
+557 FSIWSII

-575 PIDTPA
+575 PIDTPS

-586 QYVKALIA
+586 QYIKTLISDRLA
-594 DQLSRLGVTEK
+594 RLGVTEQ

-619 LSLAVYTDDEE
+619 LSLAIYADDEE

-640 IYINKDPLDFAA
+640 IYINKNPLDFTA

-664 EFKIN
+664 EFKTS

-694 DIITNAKQETHLETL
+694 DIITNAKQEAHLETL
-709 LNLLSDSQTIRP
+709 LKLLSDSQTIRP

-775 EARADFEKFSSRFEK
+775 EARVDFEKFATRFEK

-819 HQKLEKYLENH
+819 HQKLEKYVENN

>member
-22 DTEQVQ
+22 DSEQVQ
-28 GRVKIQGVAKSSTVK
+28 GRVKIQGVTKSSTIK

-58 RPVTFTEDAESE
+58 RPVTFTEDTATE
-70 TISFA
+70 TISLT
-75 SQASDAEI
+75 SQVSDAEI

-128 PCIDEPA
+128 PCVDEPA
-135 AKAKFSLK
+135 AKAKFSLR

-159 KTERTLTYTSVNSGL
+159 KTERTLTYTSVNSEL
-174 NPKTDPNAMDLNTEV
+174 NPKTDPNAMNLNTEV

-210 LGHFQSVTT
+210 LGHFQSATT
-219 KNQHGITI
+219 KNQHGVTI

-239 LVEPNQIAGE
+239 LIESNQIAGE

-293 LMDETATLSDKI
+293 LIDETATLTDKI

-407 FMLMRLMGEQNFLKG
+407 FMLMRLIGEQNFLKG
-422 LRDYFEKHQYKN
+422 LRDYFEKHQYQN
-434 TTGDDLWAALQ
+434 TTGDDLWVALQ
-445 TYAEFNVSDFM
+445 PYAKFNVSDFM

-464 FPIIEG
+464 FPIIER

-511 KLAHFSELNQEQQL
+511 KLAHFSELSQEQQL

-586 QYVKALIA
+586 SYIGELISA
-594 DQLSRLGVTEK
+594 QITRLGVSEK

-611 DKKLRELI
+611 DKKLRESI
-619 LSLAVYTDDEE
+619 LSLAVYADDQP
-630 TKSRLTEQYN
+630 TILRLTEQYN
-640 IYINKDPLDFAA
+640 IYITDALNFATI
-652 VSPELLLPYLDA
+652 SPELLLPYLEA
-664 EFKIN
+664 EFKN
-669 KEARFSEYLR
+669 TKEAHFKEYLNL
-679 IYTETASPTIKTLLL
+679 YVKTSSPTIKSLLL
-694 DIITNAKQETHLETL
+694 DIITDAKREEHLQTL
-709 LNLLSDSQTIRP
+709 LDMLSDTKIIRL
-721 QDHRG
+721 QDHSG
-726 FVRDLLANQRTREK
+726 YVRDLLANHSTRK
-740 TFTWLYANWDYLVKL
+740 ATFDWLYQNWDYLKNA

-760 LDTYLKLMARFVRTE
+760 LDVYPKIMARFIRNQS
-775 EARADFEKFSSRFEK
+775 DFTLFHEFAKRFENN
-790 DPALSRIIKIGLYE
+790 PAMSRIIKIGIYE
-804 IENQLN
+804 IENRLA
-810 LITKNQQIL
+810 LLVKNTEKL

>member
-1 MEQLAKYFTPEL
+1 MEQLANYFTPEL

-50 INQLTINQ
+50 IHQLTIDQ
-58 RPVTFTEDAESE
+58 RPVTFTEDTAAE
-70 TISFA
+70 TISFT
-75 SQASDAEI
+75 SKVSDAEI
-83 SIEARY
+83 IIEVRY

-100 YLSTYEYE
+100 YLSTYEHE

-128 PCIDEPA
+128 PCVDEPA

-151 TILSNMPI
+151 TILSNMPV
-159 KTERTLTYTSVNSGL
+159 KTERTLTYTSVNSDL
-174 NPKTDPNAMDLNTEV
+174 NPKTDPNAMNLNTEV

-219 KNQHGITI
+219 KNQHGVTI
-227 TTYAPLNQAKES
+227 TTYASLNQAKES
-239 LVEPNQIAGE
+239 LIEPNQIAGE

-293 LMDETATLSDKI
+293 LIDETATLTDKI

-381 QTVNHPSEIETLF
+381 QAVNHPSEIETLF

-422 LRDYFEKHQYKN
+422 LRDYFEKHQYQN
-434 TTGDDLWAALQ
+434 TTGDDLWVALQ
-445 TYAEFNVSDFM
+445 PYAKFNVSDFM

-511 KLAHFSELNQEQQL
+511 KLAHFSELSQEQQL

-551 FRNENS
+551 FRNETS

-575 PIDTPA
+575 PAETPA
-581 EANLK
+581 ETNLK
-586 QYVKALIA
+586 SYIRELISA
-594 DQLSRLGVTEK
+594 QIARLGVSEK
-605 PEDTDD
+605 AEDTDD
-611 DKKLRELI
+611 DKKLRESI
-619 LSLAVYTDDEE
+619 LSLAVYADDQP
-630 TKSRLTEQYN
+630 TILHLTEQYN
-640 IYINKDPLDFAA
+640 IYITDALNFA
-652 VSPELLLPYLDA
+652 VISPELLLPYLEA
-664 EFKIN
+664 EFKN
-669 KEARFSEYLR
+669 TKEARFKEYLNLY
-679 IYTETASPTIKTLLL
+679 IKTSSPTIKSLLL
-694 DIITNAKQETHLETL
+694 DIITDAKREEHLQTL
-709 LNLLSDSQTIRP
+709 LDMLSDTKVIRL
-721 QDHRG
+721 QDHSG
-726 FVRDLLANQRTREK
+726 YVRDLLANHSTRK
-740 TFTWLYANWDYLVKL
+740 ATFDWLYQNWDYLKNA

-760 LDTYLKLMARFVRTE
+760 LDIYPKIMARFIRNQS
-775 EARADFEKFSSRFEK
+775 DFVLFQEFAKRFEN
-790 DPALSRIIKIGLYE
+790 DPALFRIVKIGIYE
-804 IENQLN
+804 IENRLA
-810 LITKNQQIL
+810 LLVKNTEKL

>member
-28 GRVKIQGVAKSSTVK
+28 GRVKIQGTAKSSTVK

-50 INQLTINQ
+50 INQLTVNQ
-58 RPVTFTEDAESE
+58 RPVTFTEDTEAE

-75 SQASDAEI
+75 SQVSDAEI

-100 YLSTYEYE
+100 YLSTYEHE

-128 PCIDEPA
+128 PCVDEPA

-143 VIDTDSTD
+143 VIDTDPTD
-151 TILSNMPI
+151 TILSNMPV
-159 KTERTLTYTSVNSGL
+159 KTERTLTYTSVNSDL
-174 NPKTDPNAMDLNTEV
+174 NPKTDPNAMNLSTEV

-219 KNQHGITI
+219 KNQHGVMI

-239 LVEPNQIAGE
+239 LIEPNQIAGE

-262 PLPKLDQVAVP
+262 PLPKLNQVAVP

-293 LMDETATLSDKI
+293 LIDKTATLTDKI

-354 KVWQE
+354 RVWQE
-359 FFVSDCYYALTR
+359 YFVSDCYYALTR
-371 DTSPDIQAVK
+371 DVSPDIQAVK
-381 QTVNHPSEIETLF
+381 QAVNHPSEIETLF

-422 LRDYFEKHQYKN
+422 LRDYFEKHQYQN

-445 TYAEFNVSDFM
+445 PYAEFNVSDFM

-470 EKQERFYLD
+470 GKQERFYLD

-505 SEELQA
+505 SEELQV
-511 KLAHFSELNQEQQL
+511 KLVRFSELSQEQQL

-551 FRNENS
+551 FREETS
-557 FAIWSII
+557 FSIWSII

-575 PIDTPA
+575 SIDTPA

-586 QYVKALIA
+586 QYIKALISE
-594 DQLSRLGVTEK
+594 QLSRLGVTEQ

-619 LSLAVYTDDEE
+619 LSLAVYSDNEA

-640 IYINKDPLDFAA
+640 IYINKAPLDFAA

-664 EFKIN
+664 EFKTSQ
-669 KEARFSEYLR
+669 EARFAEYLH

-694 DIITNAKQETHLETL
+694 DVITNAKQEAHLETL
-709 LNLLSDSQTIRP
+709 LNLLSDNQTIRP

-740 TFTWLYANWDYLVKL
+740 TFAWLYANWDYLVKL

-760 LDTYLKLMARFVRTE
+760 LDTYLKLMARFVRNE
-775 EARADFEKFSSRFEK
+775 ETRADFEKFATRFEN

-819 HQKLEKYLENH
+819 HQKLEKYSKNH

>member
-22 DTEQVQ
+22 DSEQVQ

-50 INQLTINQ
+50 INQLTIDQ
-58 RPVTFTEDAESE
+58 RPTTFAEDAEAE
-70 TISFA
+70 TISFI
-75 SQASDAEI
+75 SKVSDAEI
-83 SIEARY
+83 IIEARY

-143 VIDTDSTD
+143 VIDTDPTD

-159 KTERTLTYTSVNSGL
+159 KTERTLTYTSVNSDL
-174 NPKTDPNAMDLNTEV
+174 NPKTDANAMNLNTEV

-219 KNQHGITI
+219 KNQHGVTI

-293 LMDETATLSDKI
+293 LIDETATLTDKI

-381 QTVNHPSEIETLF
+381 QAVNHPSEIETLF

-422 LRDYFEKHQYKN
+422 LRDYFEKHQYQN

-445 TYAEFNVSDFM
+445 PYAEFNVSDFM

-479 GRSNQESWP
+479 GRKNQESWP

-511 KLAHFSELNQEQQL
+511 KLAHFSELSQEQQL

-551 FRNENS
+551 FRNETS

-564 MSILGELKIYC
+564 MSILGEFKVYC
-575 PIDTPA
+575 PADTPA

-586 QYVKALIA
+586 SYIRELISVQIA
-594 DQLSRLGVTEK
+594 RLGVSEK
-605 PEDTDD
+605 TEDTDD
-611 DKKLRELI
+611 DKKLRESI
-619 LSLAVYTDDEE
+619 LSLAVYADDQP
-630 TKSRLTEQYN
+630 TILRLTEQYN
-640 IYINKDPLDFAA
+640 IYITDALNFATI
-652 VSPELLLPYLDA
+652 SPELLLPYLEA
-664 EFKIN
+664 EFKN
-669 KEARFSEYLR
+669 TKEAHFKEYLNL
-679 IYTETASPTIKTLLL
+679 YVKTSSPTIKSLLL
-694 DIITNAKQETHLETL
+694 DIITDAKREEHLQTL
-709 LNLLSDSQTIRP
+709 LDMLSDTKIIRL
-721 QDHRG
+721 QDHSG
-726 FVRDLLANQRTREK
+726 YVRDLLANHSTRK
-740 TFTWLYANWDYLVKL
+740 ATFDWLYQNWDYLKNA

-760 LDTYLKLMARFVRTE
+760 LDVYPKIMARFIRNQS
-775 EARADFEKFSSRFEK
+775 DFTLFHEFAKRFENN
-790 DPALSRIIKIGLYE
+790 PAMSRIIKIGIYE
-804 IENQLN
+804 IENRLA
-810 LITKNQQIL
+810 LLVKNTEKL

>member
-1 MEQLAKYFTPEL
+1 MEQLANYFTPEL

-28 GRVKIQGVAKSSTVK
+28 GRVKIQGTAKSSTVK

-50 INQLTINQ
+50 INQLTIDQ
-58 RPVTFTEDAESE
+58 RPVTFTEDTEAE
-70 TISFA
+70 TISFTSPA
-75 SQASDAEI
+75 VDAEI
-83 SIEARY
+83 IIEARY
-89 SLQLSHGMTGL
+89 SLQLSRGMTGL

-128 PCIDEPA
+128 PCVDEPA

-143 VIDTDSTD
+143 VIDTNPTD

-159 KTERTLTYTSVNSGL
+159 KSERILTYTSVNSDL
-174 NPKTDPNAMDLNTEV
+174 NPKTDPNAMNLNTEV

-219 KNQHGITI
+219 KNQHGVMI

-239 LVEPNQIAGE
+239 LLEPNRIAGE

-381 QTVNHPSEIETLF
+381 QAVNHPSEIETLF

-422 LRDYFEKHQYKN
+422 LRDYFEKHQYQN
-434 TTGDDLWAALQ
+434 TTGDDLWVALQ
-445 TYAEFNVSDFM
+445 PYAKFNVSDFM

-511 KLAHFSELNQEQQL
+511 KLAHFSELSQEQQL

-551 FRNENS
+551 FRNETS

-575 PIDTPA
+575 PAETPA
-581 EANLK
+581 ETNLK
-586 QYVKALIA
+586 SYIRELISA
-594 DQLSRLGVTEK
+594 QIARLGVSEK
-605 PEDTDD
+605 AEDTDD
-611 DKKLRELI
+611 DKKLRESI
-619 LSLAVYTDDEE
+619 LSLAVYADDQP
-630 TKSRLTEQYN
+630 TILHLTEQYN
-640 IYINKDPLDFAA
+640 IYITDALNFA
-652 VSPELLLPYLDA
+652 VISPELLLPYLEA
-664 EFKIN
+664 EFKN
-669 KEARFSEYLR
+669 TKEARFKEYLNLY
-679 IYTETASPTIKTLLL
+679 IKTSSPTIKSLLL
-694 DIITNAKQETHLETL
+694 DIITDAKREEHLQTL
-709 LNLLSDSQTIRP
+709 LDMLSDTKVIRL
-721 QDHRG
+721 QDHSG
-726 FVRDLLANQRTREK
+726 YVRDLLANHSTRK
-740 TFTWLYANWDYLVKL
+740 ATFDWLYQNWDYLKNA

-760 LDTYLKLMARFVRTE
+760 LDIYPKIMARFIRNQS
-775 EARADFEKFSSRFEK
+775 DFVLFQEFAKRFEN
-790 DPALSRIIKIGLYE
+790 DPALFRIIKIGIYE
-804 IENQLN
+804 IENRLA
-810 LITKNQQIL
+810 LLAKNTEKL
-819 HQKLEKYLENH
+819 HQKLEKYEKDH

>member
-58 RPVTFTEDAESE
+58 RPTTFTEDAETE
-70 TISFA
+70 TISFT
-75 SQASDAEI
+75 SQVSDAEI
-83 SIEARY
+83 IIEVRY

-100 YLSTYEYE
+100 YLSTYEHE

-128 PCIDEPA
+128 PCVDEPA

-159 KTERTLTYTSVNSGL
+159 KTERTLTYTSVNSEL
-174 NPKTDPNAMDLNTEV
+174 NPKTDPNAMNLNTEV

-219 KNQHGITI
+219 KNQHGVTI

-293 LMDETATLSDKI
+293 LIDETATLTDKI

-354 KVWQE
+354 QVWQE
-359 FFVSDCYYALTR
+359 YFVSDCYYALTR

-381 QTVNHPSEIETLF
+381 QAVNHPSEIETLF

-422 LRDYFEKHQYKN
+422 LRDYFEKHQYQN

-445 TYAEFNVSDFM
+445 PYAEFNVSDFM

-470 EKQERFYLD
+470 GKQERFYLD

-505 SEELQA
+505 SEELQV
-511 KLAHFSELNQEQQL
+511 KLVRFSELSQEQQL

-551 FRNENS
+551 FREETS
-557 FAIWSII
+557 FSIWSII

-586 QYVKALIA
+586 QYIKALISE
-594 DQLSRLGVTEK
+594 QLSRLGVTEQ

-619 LSLAVYTDDEE
+619 LSLAVYSDDEA

-640 IYINKDPLDFAA
+640 IYINKAPLDFAA

-664 EFKIN
+664 EFKTSQ
-669 KEARFSEYLR
+669 EARFAEYLR
-679 IYTETASPTIKTLLL
+679 VYTEAASPTIKILLL
-694 DIITNAKQETHLETL
+694 DVITNAKQEAHLETL
-709 LNLLSDSQTIRP
+709 LKLLSDSQTIRP

-740 TFTWLYANWDYLVKL
+740 TFVWLYANWDYLVRL

-775 EARADFEKFSSRFEK
+775 KARAGFEKFANRFEN
-790 DPALSRIIKIGLYE
+790 DPALARIIKIGIYE
-804 IENQLN
+804 IENRLALLAEN
-810 LITKNQQIL
+810 TEKLY
-819 HQKLEKYLENH
+819 QKLEKYSKNH

>member
-1 MEQLAKYFTPEL
+1 MEQLVKYFTPEL

-22 DTEQVQ
+22 ETEQVQ
-28 GRVKIQGVAKSSTVK
+28 GRVKIQGTAKSSTVK
-43 LHAKNLK
+43 LHVKNLK
-50 INQLTINQ
+50 INQLAIDQ
-58 RPVTFTEDAESE
+58 RPVTFTEDTEAE
-70 TISFA
+70 TISFT
-75 SQASDAEI
+75 SKVSDAEI

-89 SLQLSHGMTGL
+89 SLQFSHGMTGL

-128 PCIDEPA
+128 PCVDEPA

-159 KTERTLTYTSVNSGL
+159 KTERTLTYTSVNSEL
-174 NPKTDPNAMDLNTEV
+174 NPKTDPNAMNLSTEV

-219 KNQHGITI
+219 KNQHGVTI

-354 KVWQE
+354 RVWQE
-359 FFVSDCYYALTR
+359 YFVSDCYYALTR
-371 DTSPDIQAVK
+371 DVSPDIQAVK
-381 QTVNHPSEIETLF
+381 QAVNHPSEIETLF

-422 LRDYFEKHQYKN
+422 LRDYFEKHQ
-434 TTGDDLWAALQ
+434 
-445 TYAEFNVSDFM
+445 
-456 NQWITRPG
+456 
-464 FPIIEG
+464 
-470 EKQERFYLD
+470 
-479 GRSNQESWP
+479 
-488 LVQVSDDM
+488 
-496 TGHYIIGLT
+496 
-505 SEELQA
+505 
-511 KLAHFSELNQEQQL
+511 
-525 RLLIDQSLLLRTP
+525 
-538 RGDLPASLDLLMH
+538 
-551 FRNENS
+551 
-557 FAIWSII
+557 
-564 MSILGELKIYC
+564 
-575 PIDTPA
+575 
-581 EANLK
+581 
-586 QYVKALIA
+586 
-594 DQLSRLGVTEK
+594 
-605 PEDTDD
+605 
-611 DKKLRELI
+611 
-619 LSLAVYTDDEE
+619 
-630 TKSRLTEQYN
+630 
-640 IYINKDPLDFAA
+640 
-652 VSPELLLPYLDA
+652 
-664 EFKIN
+664 
-669 KEARFSEYLR
+669 
-679 IYTETASPTIKTLLL
+679 
-694 DIITNAKQETHLETL
+694 
-709 LNLLSDSQTIRP
+709 
-721 QDHRG
+721 
-726 FVRDLLANQRTREK
+726 
-740 TFTWLYANWDYLVKL
+740 
-755 VDGKS
+755 
-760 LDTYLKLMARFVRTE
+760 
-775 EARADFEKFSSRFEK
+775 
-790 DPALSRIIKIGLYE
+790 
-804 IENQLN
+804 
-810 LITKNQQIL
+810 
-819 HQKLEKYLENH
+819 

>member
-1 MEQLAKYFTPEL
+1 MEQLAKHFTPEL

-58 RPVTFTEDAESE
+58 RPTTFTEDAETE

-75 SQASDAEI
+75 SPANDAEI
-83 SIEARY
+83 IIEARY

-100 YLSTYEYE
+100 YLSTYEHE

-128 PCIDEPA
+128 PCVDEPA

-159 KTERTLTYTSVNSGL
+159 KTERTLTYASVNSEL

-219 KNQHGITI
+219 KNQHGVTI

-293 LMDETATLSDKI
+293 LIDETATLTDKI

-343 YYCLDAIRPEW
+343 YYCLNAIRPEW
-354 KVWQE
+354 QVWQE
-359 FFVSDCYYALTR
+359 YFVSDCYYALTR
-371 DTSPDIQAVK
+371 DVSPDIQAVK
-381 QTVNHPSEIETLF
+381 QAVNHPSEIETLF

-422 LRDYFEKHQYKN
+422 LRDYFKKHQYQN
-434 TTGDDLWAALQ
+434 TVGDDLWAALQ
-445 TYAEFNVSDFM
+445 PYAKFNVSDFM
-456 NQWITRPG
+456 NQWIARPG

-479 GRSNQESWP
+479 SRSNQESWP

-511 KLAHFSELNQEQQL
+511 KLARFAELSQEQQL

-551 FRNENS
+551 FRNETS

-575 PIDTPA
+575 PAETPA
-581 EANLK
+581 ETNLK
-586 QYVKALIA
+586 SYIRELISA
-594 DQLSRLGVTEK
+594 QIARLGVSEK
-605 PEDTDD
+605 AEDTDD
-611 DKKLRELI
+611 DKKLRESI
-619 LSLAVYTDDEE
+619 LSLAVYADDQP
-630 TKSRLTEQYN
+630 TILHLTEQYN
-640 IYINKDPLDFAA
+640 IYITDALNFA
-652 VSPELLLPYLDA
+652 VISPELLLPYLEA
-664 EFKIN
+664 EFKN
-669 KEARFSEYLR
+669 TKEARFKEYLNLY
-679 IYTETASPTIKTLLL
+679 IKTSSPTIKSLLL
-694 DIITNAKQETHLETL
+694 DIITDAKREEHLQTL
-709 LNLLSDSQTIRP
+709 LDMLSDTKVIRL
-721 QDHRG
+721 QDHSG
-726 FVRDLLANQRTREK
+726 YVRDLLANHSTRK
-740 TFTWLYANWDYLVKL
+740 ATFDWLYQNWDYLKNA

-760 LDTYLKLMARFVRTE
+760 LDIYPKIMARFIRNQS
-775 EARADFEKFSSRFEK
+775 DFVLFQEFAKRFEN
-790 DPALSRIIKIGLYE
+790 DPALFRIIKIGIYE
-804 IENQLN
+804 IENRLA
-810 LITKNQQIL
+810 LLAKNTEKL
-819 HQKLEKYLENH
+819 HQKLEKYEKDH

>member
-28 GRVKIQGVAKSSTVK
+28 GRVKIQGTAKSSAVK

-50 INQLTINQ
+50 VNQLTINQ
-58 RPVTFTEDAESE
+58 CPTTFAEDTEAE
-70 TISFA
+70 TISFT
-75 SQASDAEI
+75 SPVSDAEI
-83 SIEARY
+83 IIEARY

-128 PCIDEPA
+128 PCVDEPA

-159 KTERTLTYTSVNSGL
+159 KSERTLTYTSVNSEL
-174 NPKTDPNAMDLNTEV
+174 NPKTDPNAMNLSTEV

-219 KNQHGITI
+219 KNQHGVTI

-239 LVEPNQIAGE
+239 LIEPNQIAGE

-293 LMDETATLSDKI
+293 LIDETATLTDKI

-354 KVWQE
+354 QVWQE
-359 FFVSDCYYALTR
+359 YFVSDCYYALTR
-371 DTSPDIQAVK
+371 DVSPDIQAVK
-381 QTVNHPSEIETLF
+381 QAVNHPSEIETLF

-422 LRDYFEKHQYKN
+422 LRDYFEKHQYRN

-445 TYAEFNVSDFM
+445 PYAEFNVSDFM
-456 NQWITRPG
+456 NQWIMRPG

-479 GRSNQESWP
+479 GRKNQESWL
-488 LVQVSDDM
+488 LVRVSDDM

-511 KLAHFSELNQEQQL
+511 KLARFPELNQEQQL

-551 FRNENS
+551 FRKETS
-557 FAIWSII
+557 FSIWSII

-586 QYVKALIA
+586 QYIKVLISE
-594 DQLSRLGVTEK
+594 QLSRLGVTEK

-630 TKSRLTEQYN
+630 TKLRLTEQYN
-640 IYINKDPLDFAA
+640 IYINKNPLDFAA

-664 EFKIN
+664 EFKTN
-669 KEARFSEYLR
+669 KEARFAEYLR

-694 DIITNAKQETHLETL
+694 DIITNAKQEAHLETL
-709 LNLLSDSQTIRP
+709 LKLLSDSQTIRP
-721 QDHRG
+721 QDHRE
-726 FVRDLLANQRTREK
+726 FVRDLLANQRMREK
-740 TFTWLYANWDYLVKL
+740 TFTWLYANWGYLVKL
-755 VDGKS
+755 LDGKS

-775 EARADFEKFSSRFEK
+775 KARADFEKFANRFEN
-790 DPALSRIIKIGLYE
+790 DPALARIIKIGLYE

-810 LITKNQQIL
+810 LITKNQSKL
-819 HQKLEKYLENH
+819 HQKLEKYSKNH